1 MMALKGHQSDMII
14 DTLNNMTAEQNTV
27 TEDKFPSFQTL
38 YKQCKRH
45 TELNR
50 DYFEGSG

>member
-1 MMALKGHQSDMII
+1 MMELKDHQSDMII
-14 DTLNNMTAEQNTV
+14 DTQSNVTAESNTII
-27 TEDKFPSFQTL
+27 EDKFPSFQTS

-50 DYFEGSG
+50 DYFGGSG

>member
-1 MMALKGHQSDMII
+1 MMTLKGHQSDMII
-14 DTLNNMTAEQNTV
+14 DTQKNVGAESNTI

-45 TELNR
+45 TESNR
-50 DYFEGSG
+50 EYFEGSR